1 MKAKNNSLFVKTS
14 LNLTAKRFIL
24 QLQTKINIPET
35 KSPIAYLSKIML
47 LGSCFAE
54 NIGGKFEYFKFRN
67 TTNPFGIIFNPVSI
81 EKLIERAVAQR
92 YFTKDDIFFFNERWH
107 CYEVHSDCSTT
118 TSEALLDNLNQLL
131 LDTQKQLQEATHII
145 ITYGTS
151 WVYRHNETNAIVA
164 NCHKVPQKQF
174 SKELL
179 SIDTIQKAIQNTVSL
194 IATINPKC
202 NFIFTVSPVRHLK
215 DGFVE
220 NQVSK
225 AHLIAAINDFLQES
239 EVVFPLGARG
249 LFPSYEIM
257 MDELRD
263 YRFYADDMI
272 HPSALAIEYIWERF
286 AATQIDA
293 NSKVTMDLVATIQ
306 KGLAHRPFNPNSE
319 SHQKFEA
326 NLKEKIATLEAQYS
340 FMKF

>member
-1 MKAKNNSLFVKTS
+1 MNFT
-14 LNLTAKRFIL
+14 
-24 QLQTKINIPET
+24 TKIPIPQNT
-35 KSPIAYLSKIML
+35 HPIDYNSRIVS

-54 NIGGKFEYFKFRN
+54 NIGEKLYYYKFQ
-67 TTNPFGIIFNPVSI
+67 TQVNPFGIIFNPFSI
-81 EKLIERAVAQR
+81 EKLIERVVLQR
-92 YFTKDDIFFFNERWH
+92 HFTKDDIFFFNERWH
-107 CYEVHSDCSTT
+107 CYEVHSELSHSD
-118 TSEALLDNLNQLL
+118 SEVLLRNLNQILS
-131 LDTQKQLQEATHII
+131 DTQKQLQQATHII
-145 ITYGTS
+145 FTYGTS
-151 WVYRHNETNAIVA
+151 WVYRHIETNAIVA

-174 SKELL
+174 TKELL
-179 SIDTIQKAIQNTVSL
+179 SIDKIQKSIQNTISL
-194 IATINPKC
+194 IATLNPKC

-225 AHLIAAINDFLQES
+225 AHLIAAIYDNLKTEHLELNTDY
-239 EVVFPLGARG
+239 
-249 LFPSYEIM
+249 FPSYEIM

-272 HPSALAIEYIWERF
+272 HPSPMAIDYIWERF
-286 AATQIDA
+286 TATQIDA
-293 NSKVTMDLVATIQ
+293 NAIATMELIQTIQ

>member
-1 MKAKNNSLFVKTS
+1 MNFT
-14 LNLTAKRFIL
+14 
-24 QLQTKINIPET
+24 TKI
-35 KSPIAYLSKIML
+35 PITQNANPIDYNSKIVSF
-47 LGSCFAE
+47 GSCFAE
-54 NIGGKFEYFKFRN
+54 NMGDKLLYYKFQ
-67 TTNPFGIIFNPVSI
+67 TQVNPFGIIFNPFSI
-81 EKLIERAVAQR
+81 EKLIERVVLQR

-107 CYEVHSDCSTT
+107 CYEVHSELSDADAEVVLSK
-118 TSEALLDNLNQLL
+118 LNRILS
-131 LDTQKQLQEATHII
+131 DTQKQLQQATHII

-151 WVYRHNETNAIVA
+151 WVYRHIETNAIVA

-179 SIDTIQKAIQNTVSL
+179 SIDSTQKSIQNTVSL
-194 IATINPKC
+194 IATLNPKC

-225 AHLIAAINDFLQES
+225 AHLIAAIYATTNTKQQTLNY
-239 EVVFPLGARG
+239 
-249 LFPSYEIM
+249 FPSYEIM

-263 YRFYADDMI
+263 YRFYTDDMM
-272 HPSALAIEYIWERF
+272 HPSPMAIDYIWERF

-293 NSKVTMDLVATIQ
+293 SAITTMELVQTIQ